1 MAQLTNS
8 FESIKFVERTLLGLN
23 FVALLVRFVFHYE
36 ATLFLEIF
44 AVALALLYFPF
55 GFYSIGKP
63 SEKYSYTIS
72 VILGLV
78 YGLGIISL
86 AISAANIDSYRY
98 PLIVDF
104 FVLLAMVIF
113 LIFKMRAEK
122 YPVVYINA
130 QFIRIG
136 FIIFCGLFILLK

>member
-130 QFIRIG
+130 QFIRIC